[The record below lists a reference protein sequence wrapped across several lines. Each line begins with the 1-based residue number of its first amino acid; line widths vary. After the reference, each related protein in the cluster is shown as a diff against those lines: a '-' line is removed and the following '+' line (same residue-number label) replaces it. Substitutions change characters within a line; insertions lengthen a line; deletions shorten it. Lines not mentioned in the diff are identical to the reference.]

1 MPLLIEGGTLMDPF
15 SGREEKA
22 DILIENGKI
31 KHIGRN
37 ISWIKGT
44 DRLDASGCIVAPGFI
59 DVHVHFREPGF
70 PYKEEIKTGALA
82 AAAGGYTTVVCMA
95 NTKPVADKEEI
106 IKYIMEEGEKTG
118 ITILTVGCITK
129 NMEGK
134 ELTDMEALKKGG
146 AVGFS
151 DDGKPMMDSLL
162 VEEAMKEGV
171 RLNMPLSFHEEDPN
185 YVWEAG
191 VNAGKLAESLGLKG
205 ASSRAEWE
213 MVRRDVELAKKTG
226 ASINIQH
233 ISSKKSIDFVREGKA
248 WGGDIHAE
256 ATPHHFSLTEN
267 AVSIYGTMAKMN
279 PPLRGEEDR
288 QAILDGLKD
297 GTIDII
303 ATDHAPHQKEEK
315 ELPFP
320 KAPSGIIGL
329 ETALSLGITNLV
341 KTGVLSM
348 MELLEKMTINPAK
361 FYRMD
366 KGYIAEGKTADLVIF
381 HPDKWWKVEKF
392 ASKSSNSPFLGANL
406 YGKIEYTIAKGSV
419 VFKNEN

>member
-1 MPLLIEGGTLMDPF
+1 MAEGQ
-15 SGREEKA
+15 
-22 DILIENGKI
+22 
-31 KHIGRN
+31 
-37 ISWIKGT
+37 
-44 DRLDASGCIVAPGFI
+44 
-59 DVHVHFREPGF
+59 
-70 PYKEEIKTGALA
+70 KTGS
-82 AAAGGYTTVVCMA
+82 
-95 NTKPVADKEEI
+95 
-106 IKYIMEEGEKTG
+106 
-118 ITILTVGCITK
+118 TILTVGCITK

-267 AVSIYGTMAKMN
+267 AVSIYGTVAKMN

-288 QAILDGLKD
+288 QARN
-297 GTIDII
+297 TWR
-303 ATDHAPHQKEEK
+303 E
-315 ELPFP
+315 
-320 KAPSGIIGL
+320 
-329 ETALSLGITNLV
+329 
-341 KTGVLSM
+341 
-348 MELLEKMTINPAK
+348 
-361 FYRMD
+361 RW
-366 KGYIAEGKTADLVIF
+366 EGGRERA
-381 HPDKWWKVEKF
+381 
-392 ASKSSNSPFLGANL
+392 
-406 YGKIEYTIAKGSV
+406 
-419 VFKNEN
+419 